1 MLWVS
6 SISDG
11 SAFRS
16 DFVLFF
22 FSGAMFCCFFFFLLV
37 HSAFAESF
45 CVNKKDLQKHA
56 RLGAEI
62 RALQSG
68 AFPQRWVFGVPEI
81 TPSTGTCGWK
91 TI

>member
-1 MLWVS
+1 MVQLFEVT
-6 SISDG
+6 
-11 SAFRS
+11 
-16 DFVLFF
+16 LFF
-22 FSGAMFCCFFFFLLV
+22 SFSVVQCSVVFFFFLLV

-81 TPSTGTCGWK
+81 TPSTDTCGWK